1 MNRMRNSALA
11 VSCLVLLGSGCQMFK
26 PSPGMD
32 SLDNASSRTWTV
44 TASFTSGPAETH
56 EQAPESF
63 FNFDN
68 ANSDAHP
75 VLTQI
80 VAISQEPRQ
89 MKCSLSLGE
98 LMILRQSAPGPL
110 MLVIYDDGIA
120 ALSPEIK
127 KVIEQEL
134 FKNPYN
140 RQEYFRLLQ
149 VEQDAALTWTRQ
161 TLGRKE

>member
-1 MNRMRNSALA
+1 MNRMRNSVLA
-11 VSCLVLLGSGCQMFK
+11 VLCLVLLGCGCQMFK
-26 PSPGMD
+26 PPPSQD
-32 SLDNASSRTWTV
+32 SLDNASARTWTV
-44 TASFTSGPAETH
+44 TTSFTSGPTETH
-56 EQAPESF
+56 DQEPESF
-63 FNFDN
+63 FNFDDAN
-68 ANSDAHP
+68 ADPRP

-80 VAISQEPRQ
+80 VAISKEPRQ
-89 MKCSLSLGE
+89 VKYSLSLGE
-98 LMILRQSAPGPL
+98 LMILRQSAPGAL

-149 VEQDAALTWTRQ
+149 VEQNAALTWTRQ
-161 TLGRKE
+161 TLGQKR